1 MKLQKSSYREQFSL
15 LRCTLR
21 LISLTHTMNN
31 AQHVLRAQ
39 IGGCCLK
46 ASSKYHAKKKKGIII
61 QVKLSR
67 INNEFLVPFSSKIL
81 ENQKFVHDPQEL
93 EPS

>member
-31 AQHVLRAQ
+31 AQHVLRAW

-46 ASSKYHAKKKKGIII
+46 DSSKYHVKKEGIII
-61 QVKLSR
+61 QAKLSR
-67 INNEFLVPFSSKIL
+67 LWGNK
-81 ENQKFVHDPQEL
+81 
-93 EPS
+93 

>member
-15 LRCTLR
+15 LRYTLR

-31 AQHVLRAQ
+31 AQHVLRAW

-46 ASSKYHAKKKKGIII
+46 DSSKYHVKKKRG
-61 QVKLSR
+61 
-67 INNEFLVPFSSKIL
+67 NYYSS
-81 ENQKFVHDPQEL
+81 ETE
-93 EPS
+93 